1 MTNKEMERLEFIKV
15 AETTDII
22 FDGESIGYI
31 QEYLE
36 ETVWLEL
43 DYNGKLHK
51 GIIANQ
57 LTAMTNVENYI
68 TACNNL
74 LN

>member
-1 MTNKEMERLEFIKV
+1 MEKLEFIKE

-22 FDGESIGYI
+22 FDGKSIGYI

-43 DYNGKLHK
+43 HYKGKSQK
-51 GIIANQ
+51 GTRENQ
-57 LTAMTNVENYI
+57 LTAMTYVENYI
-68 TACNNL
+68 TACNN
-74 LN
+74 

>member
-1 MTNKEMERLEFIKV
+1 MEKLTFNTV

-43 DYNGKLHK
+43 HYKGKSHK

-68 TACNNL
+68 TACNN
-74 LN
+74 

>member
-1 MTNKEMERLEFIKV
+1 MENLTFIKV

-22 FDGESIGYI
+22 FDGKSIGYI

-43 DYNGKLHK
+43 HYKGKLHT

-68 TACNNL
+68 TACNN
-74 LN
+74 

>member
-1 MTNKEMERLEFIKV
+1 MENLTFIKV

-22 FDGESIGYI
+22 FDGKSIGYI

-43 DYNGKLHK
+43 HYKGNSHT

-68 TACNNL
+68 TACNN
-74 LN
+74 